1 MKQGIIEEMK
11 RQWVPALNEMYA
23 KQLMFSITESQKY
36 ENAKAFLKGF
46 GFKIYRNSAGQHK
59 LEYVGKD

>member
-1 MKQGIIEEMK
+1 
-11 RQWVPALNEMYA
+11 
-23 KQLMFSITESQKY
+23 MFSITESQKY
-36 ENAKAFLKGF
+36 ENANAFLKGF